1 MTTDNWIALAAL
13 IVPTFGALCTAAY
26 YLIKLLIKSSIDDAE
41 IKRLKD
47 KIERL
52 KEQVRGMN

>member
-1 MTTDNWIALAAL
+1 MTTDNWIALTAL
-13 IVPTFGALCTAAY
+13 VIPTFGALCTAAY
-26 YLIKLLIKSSIDDAE
+26 YLIKLLIKSSSDDAE

-52 KEQVRGMN
+52 QGTIRDMN

>member
-13 IVPTFGALCTAAY
+13 TIPTFGALCTAAY
-26 YLIKLLIKSSIDDAE
+26 YLIKLLIKSSSDDAE